1 MKGRDLR
8 GMPRLRFVGEAGK
21 RREGMVRTI
30 GGASGKEVSESCF
43 LKVAKEMVKKSE
55 CRVLRKSNLKRDVI
69 IRGLNKDKIFRV
81 AKGRLRYCT
90 NYGLCRISWVLG
102 GK

>member
-1 MKGRDLR
+1 
-8 GMPRLRFVGEAGK
+8 
-21 RREGMVRTI
+21 MV
-30 GGASGKEVSESCF
+30 E
-43 LKVAKEMVKKSE
+43 KSE

-90 NYGLCRISWVLG
+90 NYFGLCRISWGLVG
-102 GK
+102 SEEMSR